1 MVYVLLDSAKE
12 WLAQHGVYAL
22 LQVLDWATF
31 RALAALATAFFVVVL
46 LGRPFAR
53 FLAAR
58 GVGDQ
63 AQFDVEAL
71 DRAMADR
78 KGTPTMGGA
87 LVAAAMLLATLLFA
101 DIRANLVHLALTT
114 IVWMACVG
122 GADDW
127 LKLTAASRGEGSRQ
141 GLYAWEKLVFQ
152 LGLGALVGV
161 FLWRAGDATAGPD
174 LQHVLNLPFQRTYDP
189 ATRQVSQSLLYLPL
203 PLFAILSALMVA
215 GMSNAVNVTDGMDGL
230 ASGITTFVALG
241 MLPLCVVAGWEVG
254 ARYLL
259 VPYIPGAGELAVVC
273 GAMAGACLGF
283 LWWNCSPALMFMGDT
298 GALCLGGLLG
308 FVAMAIRQ
316 EILMLLMSGV
326 LLVELG
332 SVALQTTWYRLS
344 GGRRVFRCAPYHWH
358 LQMGG
363 WPEQKV
369 VVRLWIVTLMLT
381 VLALATIKVR

>member
-1 MVYVLLDSAKE
+1 M
-12 WLAQHGVYAL
+12 
-22 LQVLDWATF
+22 
-31 RALAALATAFFVVVL
+31 
-46 LGRPFAR
+46 
-53 FLAAR
+53 
-58 GVGDQ
+58 
-63 AQFDVEAL
+63 
-71 DRAMADR
+71 
-78 KGTPTMGGA
+78 
-87 LVAAAMLLATLLFA
+87 
-101 DIRANLVHLALTT
+101 
-114 IVWMACVG
+114 
-122 GADDW
+122 
-127 LKLTAASRGEGSRQ
+127 
-141 GLYAWEKLVFQ
+141 
-152 LGLGALVGV
+152 
-161 FLWRAGDATAGPD
+161 
-174 LQHVLNLPFQRTYDP
+174 
-189 ATRQVSQSLLYLPL
+189 
-203 PLFAILSALMVA
+203 
-215 GMSNAVNVTDGMDGL
+215 
-230 ASGITTFVALG
+230 ALG